1 MVLTSSVNGFSRA
14 ATTSSA
20 STINST
26 NLQSPGNMI
35 VNMRVTANSGQ
46 GHRKYMEDCYKIRF
60 QRDTTAT
67 ANTDTNNNKN
77 GGAEKSGNPQ
87 SDILFS
93 YFGIFDG
100 HGGKEAAQYC
110 KEKLFWA
117 IIESDDFWSDS
128 DAKIL
133 GAIRQGFVKCHLDMW
148 DELPQW
154 PKTASGLSSTS
165 GTTAT
170 VLFIKKSKAYV
181 GHVGDSGL
189 VIGYTKSMTSKA
201 STLNTPWYG
210 KKLTRDHKP
219 EDPIELKRIQS
230 LGGSVMTK
238 SGVNRVVWNRP
249 VLSGINSSSNL
260 QNVNSF
266 LFEN

>member
-1 MVLTSSVNGFSRA
+1 MVLTSSASGFRA
-14 ATTSSA
+14 ATSSA

-26 NLQSPGNMI
+26 NLHSHENMI

-60 QRDTTAT
+60 QRDTTI
-67 ANTDTNNNKN
+67 NTDTNNNKN
-77 GGAEKSGNPQ
+77 GEKNPQ

-117 IIESDDFWSDS
+117 IIESDDFWSDNDS
-128 DAKIL
+128 KIL
-133 GAIRQGFVKCHLDMW
+133 GAIREGFVKCHLNMW
-148 DELPQW
+148 DELPNW
-154 PKTASGLSSTS
+154 PKTASGLPSTS

-189 VIGYTKSMTSKA
+189 VIGYTKTMTSK
-201 STLNTPWYG
+201 SNSLNTPWYG

-219 EDPIELKRIQS
+219 EDPIELKRIES
-230 LGGSVMTK
+230 LGGSVMSK

-249 VLSGINSSSNL
+249 VLSGVSSCSNL
-260 QNVNSF
+260 QNVSLIF
-266 LFEN
+266 TL